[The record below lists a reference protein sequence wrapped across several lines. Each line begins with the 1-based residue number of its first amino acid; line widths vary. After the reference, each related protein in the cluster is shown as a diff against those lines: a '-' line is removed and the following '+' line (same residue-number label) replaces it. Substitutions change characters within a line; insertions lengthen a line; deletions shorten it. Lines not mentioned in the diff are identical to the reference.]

1 MKTVQDGQAKTA
13 RHWAAR
19 RRSISMK
26 RSVLAAAL
34 MCVAAAAPRAQTD
47 SAPYIAEI
55 RRYYYEAV
63 KRNLSAMIEKMPE
76 EHFTFRPVP
85 EIRSFG
91 EAVAHV
97 ADAQARNC
105 NLVSGAGSKTLDA
118 DKKRTK
124 AELQAALKESF
135 AICDAAFAAL
145 TDAEAKE
152 MVTMGQ
158 SGFQLSRLSLL
169 VSMISHSNE
178 QHGYLAVYLRLKGIV
193 PPSTEAMN
201 AVR

>member
-1 MKTVQDGQAKTA
+1 
-13 RHWAAR
+13 
-19 RRSISMK
+19 MK
-26 RSVLAAAL
+26 RSMLAAAL
-34 MCVAAAAPRAQTD
+34 VCLAGSGFRAQTT
-47 SAPYIAEI
+47 SPYIAEI
-55 RRYYYEAV
+55 KRYYYESV

-91 EAVAHV
+91 ESVAHV

-118 DKKRTK
+118 DKKKTK
-124 AELQAALKESF
+124 GELLAALKESF
-135 AICDAAFAAL
+135 AICDATFAAL
-145 TDAEAKE
+145 TDARASE
-152 MVTMGQ
+152 MVKLGQ
-158 SGFQLSRLSLL
+158 SGFELSKLSLL

-178 QHGYLAVYLRLKGIV
+178 QHGYMAVYLRLKGTV

-201 AVR
+201 APR

>member
-1 MKTVQDGQAKTA
+1 
-13 RHWAAR
+13 
-19 RRSISMK
+19 MK
-26 RSVLAAAL
+26 RFMLAAAL
-34 MCVAAAAPRAQTD
+34 VCLTGGDPRAQPA
-47 SAPYIAEI
+47 SPYIGEI
-55 RRYYYEAV
+55 KQYYYESV

-76 EHFTFRPVP
+76 EHFMFRPVP

-105 NLVSGAGSKTLDA
+105 NLASGAGAKTLDA
-118 DKKRTK
+118 DKKKTK
-124 AELQAALKESF
+124 ADLLAALKESF

-145 TDAEAKE
+145 TDDQANV

-158 SGFQLSRLSLL
+158 SGFQMSTLSLL
-169 VSMISHSNE
+169 VSLIAHSNE
-178 QHGYLAVYLRLKGIV
+178 QHGYMAVYLRLKGIV